1 MENREAVTIESTQE
15 PQPQE
20 VAVQEQPVAI
30 DASTEA
36 SAEAGKPVDL
46 DLKVDTTPTKTVDQF
61 FEQDYDRIMDAV
73 VSNGGQFTD
82 ELYAEFE
89 KNGHSR
95 AVADR
100 LLEAEVAK
108 ATLRTQQVVNS
119 VGGQEIAQKALQ
131 WAAENLSEAQTAV
144 VNKQL
149 QSPNVEVSTMALK
162 SLIAQSGAATTMV
175 SADTA
180 MTGGMG
186 YFQNEADFDEAVRDE
201 VRMQEDAYR
210 QQVMSKLQRS
220 IEMGLIQ
227 G

>member
-1 MENREAVTIESTQE
+1 MENREAVTIESTE
-15 PQPQE
+15 EGQPQE
-20 VAVQEQPVAI
+20 AAIQEQPVSV
-30 DASTEA
+30 DTSTEA
-36 SAEAGKPVDL
+36 QAEAGKPVDL

-95 AVADR
+95 NVADR

-108 ATLRTQQVVNS
+108 ATLRTQQVVNA
-119 VGGQEIAQKALQ
+119 VGGQEVAQKALQ
-131 WAAENLSEAQTAV
+131 WAAANLSEAQTAV

-149 QSPNVEVSTMALK
+149 QSPNAEVSTMALQ
-162 SLIAQSGAATTMV
+162 SLIAQSGAASTMV

-186 YFQNEADFDEAVRDE
+186 YFQNEADFDEAVKDQ
-201 VRMQEDAYR
+201 VRMNEDAYR
-210 QQVMSKLQRS
+210 EQVMSKLQRS

>member
-1 MENREAVTIESTQE
+1 MENREAVTIENSE
-15 PQPQE
+15 EVQPQE
-20 VAVQEQPVAI
+20 TAVQEQPVAV
-30 DASTEA
+30 DAPTEA
-36 SAEAGKPVDL
+36 QAEAGKPVDL
-46 DLKVDTTPTKTVDQF
+46 DLKVDTAPAKTVDEF
-61 FEQDYDRIMDAV
+61 FEQDYERIMDAV
-73 VSNGGQFTD
+73 VANGGQFTD

-95 AVADR
+95 NVADR

-201 VRMQEDAYR
+201 VRMQEDSYR

>member
-1 MENREAVTIESTQE
+1 MENREAVTIENSE
-15 PQPQE
+15 EVQPQE
-20 VAVQEQPVAI
+20 TAVQEQPVAV
-30 DASTEA
+30 DAPTEA
-36 SAEAGKPVDL
+36 QAEAGKPVDL
-46 DLKVDTTPTKTVDQF
+46 NLKVDTAPAKTVDEF
-61 FEQDYDRIMDAV
+61 FEQDYERIMDAV
-73 VSNGGQFTD
+73 VANGGQFTD
-82 ELYAEFE
+82 EIYAEFE

-95 AVADR
+95 NVADR

-119 VGGQEIAQKALQ
+119 VGGQAVAQKALE
-131 WAAENLSEAQTAV
+131 WAAANLSEAQTAV

-149 QSPNVEVSTMALK
+149 QSPDAEVSTMALQ
-162 SLIAQSGAATTMV
+162 SLIAQSGAASTMV

-186 YFQNEADFDEAVRDE
+186 YFQSEADFDEAVRDE

-220 IEMGLIQ
+220 MEMGLIQ
-227 G
+227 K

>member
-1 MENREAVTIESTQE
+1 MENREAVTIESTE
-15 PQPQE
+15 EGQPQE
-20 VAVQEQPVAI
+20 ASIQEQPVSV
-30 DASTEA
+30 DTSTEA
-36 SAEAGKPVDL
+36 QAETGKPVDL

-95 AVADR
+95 NVADR

-108 ATLRTQQVVNS
+108 ATLRTQQVVNA
-119 VGGQEIAQKALQ
+119 VGGQEVAQKALQ
-131 WAAENLSEAQTAV
+131 WAAANLSEAQTAV

-149 QSPNVEVSTMALK
+149 QSPNAEVSTMALQ
-162 SLIAQSGAATTMV
+162 SLIAQSGAASTMV

-186 YFQNEADFDEAVRDE
+186 YFQNEADFDEAVKDQ
-201 VRMQEDAYR
+201 VRMNEDAYR
-210 QQVMSKLQRS
+210 EQVMSKLQRS